1 MKMKYSFCK
10 PCNRIVKKYL
20 SAILFL
26 FCSEK
31 LWTPIF
37 FVSHCIKL
45 FSIYK
50 EGYRV
55 VAFKDFSNI
64 LKKMSSIQNIE
75 NNILKAKIYDFFLII
90 KNSLLKLKSYVK
102 L

>member
-26 FCSEK
+26 FCRF
-31 LWTPIF
+31 F

-55 VAFKDFSNI
+55 VAFKDFINI